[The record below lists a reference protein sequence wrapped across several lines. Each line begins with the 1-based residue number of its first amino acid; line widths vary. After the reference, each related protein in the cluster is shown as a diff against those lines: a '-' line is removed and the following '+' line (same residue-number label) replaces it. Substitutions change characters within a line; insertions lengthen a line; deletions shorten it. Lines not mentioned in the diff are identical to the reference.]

1 MKTPKAKRLFPAD
14 EAAASSPAL
23 PPSALAGQHP
33 AAAAPPH
40 LKDLVSV
47 AEWVVQQ
54 RQAAGQRASQYVGVG
69 WDSCKRRWV
78 SDIFHDGC
86 GHSLGEYLEEEA
98 AARAFDEAARRL
110 RGDKAHGGRD
120 GIWRLNFPTEAET
133 TAQKGGG
140 RGQGEE

>member
-1 MKTPKAKRLFPAD
+1 MEEEEEEE
-14 EAAASSPAL
+14 EAAEKDDDESDDEWTPTQFGRGAS
-23 PPSALAGQHP
+23 PPPQTTGEEV
-33 AAAAPPH
+33 
-40 LKDLVSV
+40 VSV

-120 GIWRLNFPTEAET
+120 GIWRLNFPTE
-133 TAQKGGG
+133 GDLN
-140 RGQGEE
+140 